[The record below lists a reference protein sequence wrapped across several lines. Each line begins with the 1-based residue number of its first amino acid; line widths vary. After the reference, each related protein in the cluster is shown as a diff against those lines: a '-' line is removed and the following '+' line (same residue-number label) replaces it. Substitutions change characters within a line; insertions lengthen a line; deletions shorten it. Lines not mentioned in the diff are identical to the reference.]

1 MKYLPILILC
11 FIFLCSSSENNQV
24 PKVLF
29 AEPEISANVYD
40 AEGNI
45 IGKITN
51 SVNNDQFLTLSLYK
65 ISDNRAFVSARY
77 IFDDTFQISGYI
89 DAKYLGIRTINKD
102 TLFLYEEPNI
112 DSKYRDTIINSDWS
126 DMYKVISLSGKW
138 LYIESYDETTVN
150 GWLSPEDQDAYPVT
164 PAC

>member
-51 SVNNDQFLTLSLYK
+51 SVNNNKFLTLSLYK
-65 ISDNRAFVSARY
+65 ISDNRALLAQDIYLTALF
-77 IFDDTFQISGYI
+77 
-89 DAKYLGIRTINKD
+89 KYQAILMLSILVLG
-102 TLFLYEEPNI
+102 L
-112 DSKYRDTIINSDWS
+112 
-126 DMYKVISLSGKW
+126 
-138 LYIESYDETTVN
+138 
-150 GWLSPEDQDAYPVT
+150 
-164 PAC
+164 